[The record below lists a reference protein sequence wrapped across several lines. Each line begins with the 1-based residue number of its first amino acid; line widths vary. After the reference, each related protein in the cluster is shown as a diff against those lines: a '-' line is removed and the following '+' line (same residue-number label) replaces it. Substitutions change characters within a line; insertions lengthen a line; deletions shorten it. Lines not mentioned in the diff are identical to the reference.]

1 MFAFVPIAGAMGY
14 TLDAISDGFS
24 GDPTLNSR
32 SECKHVATGA
42 SLWTIRGKHIEPA
55 SAGDRNYASLSLS
68 SIAQIMF
75 AFVPIAGAMGYTLDA
90 ISDGFSGDPTETR
103 VASVSM

>member
-42 SLWTIRGKHIEPA
+42 SLWTIRGKRFEPA
-55 SAGDRNYASLSLS
+55 SAGDRLREFCVAIFDS
-68 SIAQIMF
+68 SKHVRFRSHSWRYGLHA
-75 AFVPIAGAMGYTLDA
+75 
-90 ISDGFSGDPTETR
+90 
-103 VASVSM
+103 